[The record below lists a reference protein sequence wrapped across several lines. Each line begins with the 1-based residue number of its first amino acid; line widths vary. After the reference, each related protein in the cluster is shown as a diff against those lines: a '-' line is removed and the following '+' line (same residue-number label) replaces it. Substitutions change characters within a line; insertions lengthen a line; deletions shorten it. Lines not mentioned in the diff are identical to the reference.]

1 MWKVA
6 EAKKT
11 KRLTQEE
18 VKKQLIESIV
28 INDVMETDK
37 LNKKA
42 ENQNPEKGIICI
54 AYYQGKVFKELKD
67 REKFITLV
75 NQLKIHK
82 TTVIFKINIFKLC
95 ERYPKLLKSSIGFI
109 YLFIYLYLFI
119 FIYISFLKNY
129 YKDIKEVC
137 SENAKEF
144 S

>member
-1 MWKVA
+1 MWKGT
-6 EAKKT
+6 EAKKI
-11 KRLTQEE
+11 KRLTHEE
-18 VKKQLIESIV
+18 VKKQSIESIV

-42 ENQNPEKGIICI
+42 ETQNPEKGIICI

-95 ERYPKLLKSSIGFI
+95 ETYPKLLKSSIG
-109 YLFIYLYLFI
+109 L
-119 FIYISFLKNY
+119 SFLKNY
-129 YKDIKEVC
+129 YKVIKEVC